1 MTRSGRA
8 LAAAGLLALSAGNL
22 PAAVQDM
29 LGNLAGKQDFQSRRI
44 SSYDRS
50 GGNADAIR
58 IEPGTTV
65 VIADI
70 KGPAAIHHIWMTV
83 AAEAFYGRKIV
94 LRAFWDG
101 EEAPSVETPLGDFF
115 GVGHGLD
122 RDLSSLPVACSS
134 GGRARNAY
142 WNMPFRWSCRL
153 TVTNEGARPVDAFY
167 FAIDYRELK
176 TLDPAAPYF
185 HAQYRQETPCAPGRD
200 YVLLDAV
207 GRGHYVG
214 CNLSVLQRSPG
225 WWGEGDDKI
234 TVDGDAEPTLRG
246 TGTEDYFSE
255 AWGLRQGGNLFYGC
269 PIQEEDFQAGSK
281 ATAYRFHVPDPI
293 PFSKS
298 LRVAFEHG
306 HANDRADFYSS
317 VAYWYQAEPHEP
329 FPELPPVEKRLPFA
343 LESMENFVL
352 PEWEAA
358 HADGRSVFEDAK
370 AGLRFAA
377 PRLAAALTSY
387 YDQRGT
393 RFPVV
398 TTEGAVEGT
407 RAELDLSVRATEL
420 YDVDLYLVR
429 GPAFG
434 NVRVLLPARTD
445 DPKPALKESGAF
457 SGYAEQ
463 RQMGVVSLK
472 GVLLREGENRIVLE
486 VSGRDPKSGGSDL
499 SFMGVAPAASARH
512 FVADW
517 DVAGPFDAQGVE
529 SLAAAYPPEKR
540 AVLTE
545 KYEGKGGA
553 AIAWR
558 TVRAEASGYVRL
570 DRVLQ
575 PSEKAVAYALAYVQA
590 PSDRDTRMLV
600 GSDDGVRIWI
610 NGEIVH
616 SNPVFRGAAPD
627 QDDVTVSLRKGWNR
641 ILVKVL
647 QGGGGWGFFLRFA
660 DPMSELSFGL
670 GSVGKKE

>member
-1 MTRSGRA
+1 MNSSGRA
-8 LAAAGLLALSAGNL
+8 TAAAGLLTLALGVL
-22 PAAVQDM
+22 PAGGQDM
-29 LGNLAGKQDFQSRRI
+29 LGDLAEKQDFRSRRI
-44 SSYDRS
+44 SSYDRT
-50 GGNADAIR
+50 GGNADALR
-58 IEPGTTV
+58 IEPGKTV
-65 VIADI
+65 VIAEI

-101 EEAPSVETPLGDFF
+101 EEAPSVEAPLGDFF

-142 WNMPFRWSCRL
+142 WNMPFRWSCRM
-153 TVTNEGARPVDAFY
+153 TVTNEGARPVDALY

-176 TLDPAAPYF
+176 NLDPAAPYF

-214 CNLSVLQRSPG
+214 CILSVLQRSPG
-225 WWGEGDDKI
+225 WWGEGDDRI
-234 TVDGDAEPTLRG
+234 TVDGEEEPSLHG
-246 TGTEDYFSE
+246 TGTEDYFSD

-306 HANDRADFYSS
+306 HANDRSDYYSS
-317 VAYWYQAEPHEP
+317 VAYWYQAEPHDP
-329 FPELPPVEKRLPFA
+329 FPELAPAGKRLPFA

-352 PEWEAA
+352 PEWEAVPA
-358 HADGRSVFEDAK
+358 EGRSVFEDAK
-370 AGLRFAA
+370 AGLRIAA

-387 YDQRGT
+387 YDQRGA

-407 RAELDLSVRATEL
+407 RAELDLSVRAAEL
-420 YDVDLYLVR
+420 YDIDLYLVR

-434 NVRVLLPARTD
+434 NVRVLLPSKTD
-445 DPKPALKESGAF
+445 GPAPALKEAGTF

-472 GVLLREGENRIVLE
+472 DVLLREGENRIILE
-486 VSGRDPKSGGSDL
+486 VSGRDPRSGGSDL
-499 SFMGVAPAASARH
+499 SVMGVAPAASARH

-517 DVAGPFDAQGVE
+517 DVAGPFDAPGME
-529 SLAAAYPPEKR
+529 SLAAAFPPER
-540 AVLTE
+540 GTVLSET
-545 KYEGKGGA
+545 YEGKDGTTV
-553 AIAWR
+553 AWR
-558 TVRAEASGYVRL
+558 TVQAEASGYVRL
-570 DRVLQ
+570 NRILQ
-575 PSEKAVAYALAYVQA
+575 PSERAVAYALAYVRA
-590 PSDRDTRMLV
+590 PSDRAARMLV
-600 GSDDGVRIWI
+600 GSDDGVRVWI

-627 QDDVTVSLRKGWNR
+627 QDDVTVSLRKGWNKV
-641 ILVKVL
+641 LVKIL
-647 QGGGGWGFFLRFA
+647 QGAGGWGFYLRFA
-660 DPMSELSFGL
+660 DPMSELAYGV
-670 GSVGKKE
+670 GSAGRQ

>member
-1 MTRSGRA
+1 
-8 LAAAGLLALSAGNL
+8 
-22 PAAVQDM
+22 
-29 LGNLAGKQDFQSRRI
+29 
-44 SSYDRS
+44 
-50 GGNADAIR
+50 
-58 IEPGTTV
+58 
-65 VIADI
+65 
-70 KGPAAIHHIWMTV
+70 
-83 AAEAFYGRKIV
+83 
-94 LRAFWDG
+94 
-101 EEAPSVETPLGDFF
+101 
-115 GVGHGLD
+115 
-122 RDLSSLPVACSS
+122 
-134 GGRARNAY
+134 
-142 WNMPFRWSCRL
+142 MPFRWSCRL

-176 TLDPAAPYF
+176 TLDPAVPYF
-185 HAQYRQETPCAPGRD
+185 HAQYRQETPCAPGKD

-207 GRGHYVG
+207 GRGHYAG

-234 TVDGDAEPTLRG
+234 TVDGDAEPTLHG
-246 TGTEDYFSE
+246 TGTEDYFSD

-293 PFSKS
+293 PFSRS
-298 LRVAFEHG
+298 IRVAFEHG
-306 HANDRADFYSS
+306 HANDRADYYSS

-329 FPELPPVEKRLPFA
+329 FPELAPIDKRLPFA

-352 PEWEAA
+352 PRVG
-358 HADGRSVFEDAK
+358 GRPRPRVVPSSRTRRPAS
-370 AGLRFAA
+370 GIAA

-434 NVRVLLPARTD
+434 NVRVLLPAQTD
-445 DPKPALKESGAF
+445 GSKPALEEAGTF
-457 SGYAEQ
+457 SGFAEQ

-517 DVAGPFDAQGVE
+517 DVVGPFDAPDME
-529 SLAAAYPPEKR
+529 SLAVAYPPEKQ
-540 AVLTE
+540 AVLSE
-545 KYEGKGGA
+545 KYEGAGGA

-558 TVRAEASGYVRL
+558 TVRAEDFGLRPAGPDPSAFRKGRRLRPGLCPVPVGPERPGCSSAVTTASGSGSTARSSIPI
-570 DRVLQ
+570 
-575 PSEKAVAYALAYVQA
+575 PS
-590 PSDRDTRMLV
+590 S
-600 GSDDGVRIWI
+600 
-610 NGEIVH
+610 
-616 SNPVFRGAAPD
+616 AAPRP
-627 QDDVTVSLRKGWNR
+627 TRTT
-641 ILVKVL
+641 
-647 QGGGGWGFFLRFA
+647 
-660 DPMSELSFGL
+660 
-670 GSVGKKE
+670 